1 MYFDLTERE
10 VETPALYSTTRG
22 IPPLNPERE
31 RQIHSRTLAPCI
43 RLSLRQRHER
53 PERALRKGTVAHRH
67 CPGGAAGSTPPTS
80 NRLRLPLPDC
90 ALPGRSAG
98 RAQQR
103 QRVDHSDDRNHREGQ
118 CQFPITP
125 HAARGHQLR
134 KAQVGNYVRCQECR

>member
-1 MYFDLTERE
+1 MSNIKLKMRVKGKSSSPGKFEVRSIAEDITNPPKIDRARAPSKLTVGFPGSSVGASGSVSRRR
-10 VETPALYSTTRG
+10 RG
-22 IPPLNPERE
+22 ID
-31 RQIHSRTLAPCI
+31 
-43 RLSLRQRHER
+43 
-53 PERALRKGTVAHRH
+53 
-67 CPGGAAGSTPPTS
+67 AADI

-118 CQFPITP
+118 CQSPITP

-134 KAQVGNYVRCQECR
+134 KAQVGDHVRCQECR